1 MKEQEKIT
9 INIIQ
14 DLLAE
19 QGKNKKDLCDHIGVS
34 HSNFGNW
41 VSGRNVSFMKYI
53 HEIASF
59 FGVSANYL
67 LGYETPEMQAKL
79 EKAREQM
86 NSLRMM
92 RYVPPR
98 NAKKGH
104 IEPKRTN
111 LGQKENAPEYTEGER
126 LLLDLFRSLPAERQE
141 LFLQMVKAFAEAQ
154 KQG

>member
-1 MKEQEKIT
+1 MKFWNNYVELCNKI
-9 INIIQ
+9 
-14 DLLAE
+14 
-19 QGKNKKDLCDHIGVS
+19 GKSPNAVAKEIGISSGAITFWKKDERRPTPRMLSKISAYFDVS
-34 HSNFGNW
+34 
-41 VSGRNVSFMKYI
+41 VD
-53 HEIASF
+53 
-59 FGVSANYL
+59 YL
-67 LGYETPEMQAKL
+67 LGYETPEVMDRA
-79 EKAREQM
+79 EKAQEQM

-98 NAKKGH
+98 TTKKGH
-104 IEPKRTN
+104 IEPKRAN